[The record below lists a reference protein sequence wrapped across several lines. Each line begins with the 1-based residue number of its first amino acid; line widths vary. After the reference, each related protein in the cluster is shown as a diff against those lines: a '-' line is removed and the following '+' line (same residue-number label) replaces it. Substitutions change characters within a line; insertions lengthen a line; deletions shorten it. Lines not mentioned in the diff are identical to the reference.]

1 MKIIKE
7 WYKEKK
13 YNAGNHRNF
22 IGGAWDEIGKL
33 QFDFLL
39 GEGVKKNH
47 KVLDIGCGCFRLG
60 VRLVPYLDEGNYYG
74 IDIVESLIE
83 DGKSKELQEDVI
95 KTKKPNLL
103 ANGDFEFYK
112 FNTSCDYMIAQSVFT
127 HLPLNRVNQCLAE
140 ARKCLQDGGVFFA
153 TIFEA
158 QSRSNSTNCEPYYVN
173 PSFYE
178 ELALDNDLKFEYI
191 GEWSHPR
198 NQRLI
203 KFSI

>member
-7 WYKEKK
+7 FYKEKK
-13 YNAGNHRNF
+13 YTTGNHRHF
-22 IGGAWDEIGKL
+22 IGGAWDKIGKL

-39 GEGVKKNH
+39 QQGVKKNH

-60 VRLVPYLDEGNYYG
+60 VHLIPYLDEGNYYG

-83 DGKSKELQEDVI
+83 DGKNKELQEEVL

-103 ANGDFEFYK
+103 VNGGFEFYK
-112 FNTSCDYMIAQSVFT
+112 FNMSFDYMMAQSVFT
-127 HLPLNRVNQCLAE
+127 HLPLDRVNQCLAE
-140 ARKCLQDGGVFFA
+140 AKKCLHKDSVFFA

-158 QSRSNSTNCEPYYVN
+158 KTRSSSTNCEPYYVH

-178 ELALDNDLKFEYI
+178 KLAVDNDLKFEYI
-191 GEWSHPR
+191 GDWSHPR
-198 NQRLI
+198 NQKLI
-203 KFSI
+203 KFYI